1 MTSPWRRAGWRSRR
15 ICGWRSAGSLTGC
28 ERNPATIQSSPF
40 REEIER
46 EWKNMPGHQLPEPL
60 PPFTSCPGVNRL
72 RVEVDYRAENGR
84 QGPRRVE
91 PYSLRRTR
99 DGNLV
104 LFVVNDRGQ
113 LRSYLID
120 RMAGIRPTTET
131 FTPRYQVEF

>member
-1 MTSPWRRAGWRSRR
+1 MHRHPDLIGAHRQVAASLARKCEHAGISVPD
-15 ICGWRSAGSLTGC
+15 ID
-28 ERNPATIQSSPF
+28 TIQSSPF

-46 EWKNMPGHQLPEPL
+46 EWKNM
-60 PPFTSCPGVNRL
+60 L

-113 LRSYLID
+113 LCSYRID
-120 RMAGIRPTTET
+120 RIAHVRPTTET